1 MTIPARAKTM
11 RETERR
17 LFLSPA
23 EYIDS
28 DHLSIRDH
36 ARALT
41 EGISNPIDKVRALYR
56 AVRDE
61 IRYDP
66 YVDYTNRET
75 FRASSVLKAGAG
87 YCVGKAA
94 LFAALCR
101 ASGLPARIGLADV
114 RNHLSTGRLL
124 ELIGT
129 DVFAFHGYAE
139 VFLEPRWLK
148 VSPTFNLSLC
158 GKLGVPALEFDGAG
172 DALLQSYDNAGREFM
187 EYLVEHGSFF
197 DVPAKYLMAEMAL
210 LYPVLCRP
218 GGWRDRDMEAEADR
232 PAH

>member
-1 MTIPARAKTM
+1 M
-11 RETERR
+11 RDTERR

-28 DHLSIRDH
+28 DHSSIQG
-36 ARALT
+36 RACELT
-41 EGISNPIDKVRALYR
+41 AAVSDPIDKVRAIYR
-56 AVRDE
+56 AVRDR

-66 YVDYTNRET
+66 YVDYTDLET
-75 FRASSVLKAGAG
+75 FRASSVLRAGTG

-129 DVFAFHGYAE
+129 DVFAYHGYAE
-139 VFLEPRWLK
+139 VFVDDHWLK

-158 GKLGVPALEFDGAG
+158 GKLGVSPLEFDGVT
-172 DALLQSYDNAGREFM
+172 DALLQPYDQGGRAFM
-187 EYLVEHGSFF
+187 EYLAEHGSFF
-197 DVPAKYLMAEMAL
+197 DVPAKYLVAEMAL

-218 GGWRDRDMEAEADR
+218 GGWRGRDMEDEALAEAR
-232 PAH
+232 